1 MNDTC
6 KYADI
11 LLPVAVTQE
20 REQVELLGPQMV
32 YYQPKVVENQGETKN
47 DMEILLKLAKRLGF
61 TLGNPT
67 YRTYEE
73 YLERSVKS
81 DRTYIGRVK
90 RTWYDAGKTYYA
102 SQNNRGYHEGPYAYR
117 KD

>member
-1 MNDTC
+1 MKQVEFFSCADLYMNDTC

-47 DMEILLKLAKRLGF
+47 DMEILLELAKRL
-61 TLGNPT
+61 
-67 YRTYEE
+67 
-73 YLERSVKS
+73 
-81 DRTYIGRVK
+81 
-90 RTWYDAGKTYYA
+90 
-102 SQNNRGYHEGPYAYR
+102 
-117 KD
+117 

>member
-1 MNDTC
+1 MKQVEFFSCADLYMNDTC

-47 DMEILLKLAKRLGF
+47 DMEILLELAKRPG
-61 TLGNPT
+61 
-67 YRTYEE
+67 
-73 YLERSVKS
+73 RSVKP

-102 SQNNRGYHEGPYAYR
+102 SQNNRGYHEGSYAYR